1 MKRSIIHPSVKPKA
15 PHSLSVE
22 KTVTRTQQLTGVA
35 LDKRLRQKRS
45 AAFISAMTQLDAGGM
60 TSSQTKIDELKQTI
74 QNEFPELSPS
84 QLLVGIV
91 AKCFLGNPYVV
102 HTLDLDLDVVE
113 HFQKGAPLPG
123 SLERARS
130 LAQHPG
136 YEFVEVYT
144 DELRAVSANGTVAVI
159 KG

>member
-1 MKRSIIHPSVKPKA
+1 MRRPIINTNLKQKTEHT
-15 PHSLSVE
+15 LSVGQTAI
-22 KTVTRTQQLTGVA
+22 KTQQLTGTT
-35 LDKRLRQKRS
+35 LEKRLRQKRS
-45 AAFISAMTQLDAGGM
+45 TGFIKAMTKLDAGGIT
-60 TSSQTKIDELKQTI
+60 TSQAKIDELKQTI

-84 QLLVGIV
+84 QLMVGIV
-91 AKCFLGNPYVV
+91 AKCYLGNPYVV
-102 HTLDLDLDVVE
+102 HTLDLNLDVVK
-113 HFQKGAPLPG
+113 HFERSVPLPG